1 MTSANGTCVLLA
13 ASLVLLAACASDAP
27 TALPPMAPRQVA
39 ELARWEVWSEGRLV
53 GHVKKL
59 EIRDPERPVA
69 FYRIEDLQG
78 RWLGHA
84 SDEKRFSRRVP
95 FRDDEEDLGVWAM
108 ERGVAELF
116 DAKAAVELKAI
127 AVEADAKKR

>member
-1 MTSANGTCVLLA
+1 
-13 ASLVLLAACASDAP
+13 
-27 TALPPMAPRQVA
+27 MAPRQVA

>member
-1 MTSANGTCVLLA
+1 MHSADRSTAAPHMTSVNGRPVSIAALA
-13 ASLVLLAACASDAP
+13 AVLAACASDP
-27 TALPPMAPRQVA
+27 KPPLPPLAPREVA
-39 ELARWEVWSEGRLV
+39 ELAGWEGWSEGRFV
-53 GHVKKL
+53 GHVRKL
-59 EIRDPERPVA
+59 EIRDPERPLA

-108 ERGVAELF
+108 
-116 DAKAAVELKAI
+116 
-127 AVEADAKKR
+127 